1 MNTIFYPNGGKFPF
15 TPLSNIQANDFPE
28 SKKADLVSL
37 LTFIPDARVVFYDI
51 NDAFYAM
58 VYLSE
63 MYGVP
68 VVVREEDDTFLD
80 GIFRED
86 VELMTEK
93 ERKKLALRFYEGDEP
108 TFFEKTQV
116 QKRRRRRHKRSK
128 TDPSLQDD
136 VDGCGEQSRKTK
148 EASSVYVEPWIAP
161 VTLWNQDTHVAEA
174 LEALDTALKYRY
186 RIQSNRITKDAI
198 LVQIYW
204 VYMNHALKEHLS

>member
-1 MNTIFYPNGGKFPF
+1 MNTIFYPNGGKFPY

-37 LTFIPDARVVFYDI
+37 LTFIPDARVVFYDK

-68 VVVREEDDTFLD
+68 VVVRKEDNTCLD
-80 GIFRED
+80 GIFRDD

-93 ERKKLALRFYEGDEP
+93 ERKKLALRFYGGEES
-108 TFFEKTQV
+108 TFFEQTFV
-116 QKRRRRRHKRSK
+116 QKRRRHKRSK

-136 VDGCGEQSRKTK
+136 YEEQSRKDV
-148 EASSVYVEPWIAP
+148 SSDYVEPWVAP
-161 VTLWNQDTHVAEA
+161 VTLWNRDTHVAEA

-186 RIQSNRITKDAI
+186 RIQSNRITKDTI
-198 LVQIYW
+198 LIQIYW
-204 VYMNHALKEHLS
+204 VYMNHALKEHLT